1 MTRTSWCSPGTSLS
15 RPSTSKPRRTRR
27 ARIRRRPR
35 CPAPASTELGCLRHE
50 RGGSPHADRPSS
62 FRSVARAG
70 GVSKF
75 RLMTPATICT
85 NCRAELG
92 ATDLF
97 CSACGAR
104 RPAYCAACG
113 EVLTAGARFCRQCGT
128 KVEQGLGESRDLPGL
143 DAPALGAPPSP
154 QEPEIPPALRE
165 KFESVK
171 SELQGDRREVV
182 VLFADLSG
190 FTAMSE
196 KMDPGGVAFL
206 DERRLEEPR
215 RGRLGLWGLVE
226 QFKRDAVMAL
236 FGAPLAHE
244 DDPQRA
250 VLTGLAMQ
258 EAVSRYNETGEIPLA
273 LRVGIHVGEVVAA
286 HLASGGRMQY
296 TVLGDAVNVASRL
309 EGQAEPGSIL
319 VSEAVY
325 RRVEHYFDAAEVP
338 PLALKGKSEPI
349 RGFRIG
355 AVRPVSRTGRGWETP
370 FVGRERELAELTGF
384 LERVAAGRPDMLL
397 IEAEAGG
404 GKTRLVEEVLAHA
417 AGALVRVVL
426 PSTSIRLPG
435 QRPPPSEIF
444 AQLFP
449 PKDGEPVA
457 RALALLGPEA
467 ERHRA
472 GVRGLVELSDGRG
485 AGSPSDGDPATARQ
499 NRWVA
504 LAALIQTA
512 SRERPLVL
520 WVEDAHWLDEAA
532 QEFLAF
538 LLPVLANSP
547 VGVLMTGRPELT
559 GGWIPASVRRLALP
573 PLDDEAARALLG
585 DFTED
590 LDAESRRDLVRR
602 SQGNPLYLEQLAR
615 SLREGGG
622 RTGIPGTL
630 QGLIMA
636 RIDRLEAPI
645 QALLQMAA
653 VLGTRFSAV
662 LLRRMYALEA
672 GPTDFHVAL
681 RSLDGGFLV
690 AQDRERHVWGFRHA
704 MTQEVAYGGLLLGVR
719 KILHESAA
727 RLGEEVFADRIV
739 AEAPFFAHHYWQAG
753 LPQEASPHLWI
764 AGRAAAEAY
773 ELAAAEEFLG
783 RLAQAGA
790 EDGQGLLSGEELA
803 RFLEMYGNVLLHRG
817 RLEAADVRFRQLER
831 EGERAGRAD
840 WSARGVEY
848 LGRTAWYRGE
858 LDAAQQLFER
868 GLSRLPEGQH
878 RIEADLHNDLGIVYY
893 YRGRPEDAFA
903 QHSAALEL
911 RERIGDRL
919 GMAKSHSNIGNLLA
933 DFRDDLEGAELQYRL
948 GLEMAEAI
956 GDRQMQYSTLF
967 NLATIMQDRGEW
979 NDAIAIYRQG
989 ERLLEEIGWG
999 HARYQ
1004 NLQRQAESEIALGRI
1019 DRALRHL
1026 QECLSRG
1033 DTILEP
1039 ANRVNT
1045 RTFLFDAYLR
1055 ACADEYAGTA
1065 IADGR
1070 RLVDELRVEE
1080 ALETVQLREGRWL
1093 AARGRWAEAAVAFG
1107 DAAAQ
1112 ARSQNHGSFG
1122 ALAEAHQTRARVR
1135 AGERDSPSPPVEQR
1149 QAPLRAVI
1157 EYLHADAAAEL
1168 DPTPEAAARLER
1180 VSDEAA
1186 RLGDFALE
1194 RAAAEG
1200 VAELRLARGDE
1211 AGHAAALERAA
1222 RAMAVI
1228 ENGLPKDL
1236 AEAFAA
1242 HPRNEALRRLLEARR
1257 A

>member
-1 MTRTSWCSPGTSLS
+1 
-15 RPSTSKPRRTRR
+15 
-27 ARIRRRPR
+27 
-35 CPAPASTELGCLRHE
+35 
-50 RGGSPHADRPSS
+50 
-62 FRSVARAG
+62 
-70 GVSKF
+70 
-75 RLMTPATICT
+75 MTPATICT
-85 NCRAELG
+85 SCRAELG

-128 KVEQGLGESRDLPGL
+128 KVEQGLGESPDLPGL

-196 KMDPGGVAFL
+196 KMDPEDVTIL
-206 DERRLEEPR
+206 MNRLLQSLADAVYAHE
-215 RGRLGLWGLVE
+215 GYVDKFIG
-226 QFKRDAVMAL
+226 DAVMAL

-319 VSEAVY
+319 ISEAVY

-338 PLALKGKSEPI
+338 PLALKGKSEPV

-404 GKTRLVEEVLAHA
+404 GKTRLVEEALAHA
-417 AGALVRVVL
+417 ARALARVVL

-449 PKDGEPVA
+449 PKDGEPMA

-485 AGSPSDGDPATARQ
+485 AGGPADGDPATARQ

-520 WVEDAHWLDEAA
+520 WVEDAHWLEEAA
-532 QEFLAF
+532 QEFLTF

-559 GGWIPASVRRLALP
+559 GAWIPASVRRFTLP

-653 VLGTRFSAV
+653 VLGTRFSAP
-662 LLRRMYALEA
+662 LLRRMYGLEA
-672 GPTDFHVAL
+672 GRTDFNVAL
-681 RSLDGGFLV
+681 RSLEGGFLV
-690 AQDRERHVWGFRHA
+690 AQDRERHVWVFRHA
-704 MTQEVAYGGLLLGVR
+704 LTQEVAYGGLLLGVR

-727 RLGEEVFADRIV
+727 RLGEEVFADRLE

-753 LPQEASPHLWI
+753 LLQEASPHLWI

-790 EDGQGLLSGEELA
+790 EDGQGLLSGEDLA

-831 EGERAGRAD
+831 EGEQAGRAD

-911 RERIGDRL
+911 RERIGDTL
-919 GMAKSHSNIGNLLA
+919 GMAKSYSNIGNLLA
-933 DFRDDLEGAELQYRL
+933 DFRDDLEGAERHYRL

-1033 DTILEP
+1033 DAILEP

-1055 ACADEYAGTA
+1055 ACADEFAGTA

-1070 RLVDELRVEE
+1070 RLVDELRVDE

-1112 ARSQNHGSFG
+1112 ARSQNHGSFA
-1122 ALAEAHQTRARVR
+1122 ALAEAHQARARVR
-1135 AGERDSPSPPVEQR
+1135 AGERESPSPTGEQR

-1168 DPTPEAAARLER
+1168 DPTPAAAARLER

-1194 RAAAEG
+1194 RAAAER

-1211 AGHAAALERAA
+1211 TGYAAALERAA

-1242 HPRNEALRRLLEARR
+1242 QPPNAALRRVLEARR